1 MAHLHEHCCSRSHEH
16 HHHDHDHEGH
26 HHHDHEAH
34 ESHEHHHDHEDHEH
48 SHEHHHHEYS
58 LKKLLW
64 LILATVILLIL
75 AVLIERSPNV
85 QSSIFNVQLTNFQ
98 LLLVYLVPYLLIGHE
113 ALHEAWEGITHG
125 DAFNEH
131 FLMSVATIGALCIGF
146 LPEAE
151 TQYPEAVFVMLFF
164 QVGELFEGYA
174 EGKSRDSIA
183 HLMDIRPDVAHV
195 ELRNEDVSP
204 SSVAIGSV
212 IIIRPGEKVP
222 LDGVVIEGTSAL
234 NTVALTGESL
244 PRDVNVGD
252 EVISGCVNL
261 SGVLRVR
268 TTKAFGESTVSKI
281 ISLVEHAGERKSQS
295 ETFITRFARVYTPI
309 VVFLALALAI
319 IPPLCAHFSF
329 LLPPSSFLD
338 AFPTWLY
345 RALMFLVVSCPC
357 ALVISVPLTF
367 FGGIGGASRKGIL
380 VKGANYMDV
389 LSKVDTVVFDKTGTL
404 THGQF
409 AVEAV
414 HSVSGDNSRDI
425 SRNEE
430 GGKRKENTLTAE
442 LDAESFSESAS
453 GSASGSA
460 SKHISF
466 LFPPSSFLENQ
477 LLHLAAHVEHFSTH
491 PIGAAL
497 RDAFPDEATDG
508 CQVSDVEEIAGHGI
522 RASVRLADSDETHI
536 VCVGNTKMMDVVGAH
551 WHDCHHVGTIIHVAI
566 DGEYAG
572 HIVINDQI
580 KSDSAEAIAA
590 LKALG
595 VKKTVM
601 LTGDRREVADHVA
614 KTLGLDEYHAELL
627 PADKV
632 RFIDEISRSEECG
645 VSSWSVECGVRS
657 ENTSTAESSSVLSAE
672 SSSEDISLHTPHSSL
687 HKNRH
692 IENTL
697 AFVGDGINDAP
708 VLSRADVGIAMGGLG
723 SDAAIEAADVV
734 LMDDKPSKIALAIRI
749 ARRTLGI
756 ARQNVV
762 FAIGVKVAVLI
773 LAAFGIAT
781 MWLAVFADVGVTVLA
796 VLNAMRALRVK

>member
-1 MAHLHEHCCSRSHEH
+1 MAHLHEHKHHCDSCSHEH
-16 HHHDHDHEGH
+16 H
-26 HHHDHEAH
+26 
-34 ESHEHHHDHEDHEH
+34 HEHHHDHEG
-48 SHEHHHHEYS
+48 HEHHHHEHS
-58 LKKLLW
+58 LKKQLW
-64 LILATVILLIL
+64 LILATFVLLIA
-75 AVLIERSPNV
+75 AVLVEKNLNLS
-85 QSSIFNVQLTNFQ
+85 TWQ

-113 ALHEAWEGITHG
+113 TLHEAWEGITHG

-131 FLMSVATIGALCIGF
+131 FLMSVATIGALLIGF
-146 LPEAE
+146 LPGAE

-195 ELRNEDVSP
+195 EVRGYGGTGARECENSLRADYSSADSGIAPNYSSADSGDDGNLVP
-204 SSVAIGSV
+204 PRPRTPVPPKDLPPDSVAVGSV
-212 IIIRPGEKVP
+212 IVVKPGEKVP

-281 ISLVEHAGERKSQS
+281 ISLVEHASERKSQS

-309 VVFLALALAI
+309 VVFAALALAI
-319 IPPLCAHFSF
+319 IPTLFGGNFA
-329 LLPPSSFLD
+329 
-338 AFPTWLY
+338 TWLY

-389 LSKVDTVVFDKTGTL
+389 LAKVDTVVFDKTGTL

-414 HSVSGDNSRDI
+414 HDPSSDC

-430 GGKRKENTLTAE
+430 GGMRNENTSRE
-442 LDAESFSESAS
+442 KE
-453 GSASGSA
+453 
-460 SKHISF
+460 
-466 LFPPSSFLENQ
+466 

-508 CQVSDVEEIAGHGI
+508 CTVSDVEEVAGHGI
-522 RASVRLADSDETHI
+522 RARVGDKI
-536 VCVGNTKMMDVVGAH
+536 VCVGNTKMMDSIGAK
-551 WHDCHHVGTIIHVAI
+551 WHDCHYVGTIIHVAI

-590 LKALG
+590 LKSLG
-595 VKKTVM
+595 VSRTVM
-601 LTGDRREVADHVA
+601 LTGDRKEVAAHVA
-614 KTLGLDEYHAELL
+614 TTLGLSEYHAELM

-632 RFIDEISRSEECG
+632 KYIETLSRNEEG
-645 VSSWSVECGVRS
+645 ETRN
-657 ENTSTAESSSVLSAE
+657 EKTT
-672 SSSEDISLHTPHSSL
+672 I
-687 HKNRH
+687 
-692 IENTL
+692 

-708 VLSRADVGIAMGGLG
+708 VLARADVGIAMGGLG

-749 ARRTLGI
+749 ARRTLAI
-756 ARQNVV
+756 ARQNVA

-773 LAAFGIAT
+773 LAAVGIAT

-796 VLNAMRALRVK
+796 VLNAMRALRA